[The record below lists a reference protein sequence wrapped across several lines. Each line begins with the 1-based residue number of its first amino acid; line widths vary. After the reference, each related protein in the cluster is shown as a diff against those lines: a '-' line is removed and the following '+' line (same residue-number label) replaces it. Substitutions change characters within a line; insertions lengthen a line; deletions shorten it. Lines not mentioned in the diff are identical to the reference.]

1 MYREGLKHVTHQAR
15 YLVMASL
22 HLDVE
27 IGVDTCTVAAVDE
40 MDHAVIFIID
50 VQGLSITLPA
60 PGKHQHQHVRYLLRP
75 WRPRLAGLRA
85 RHTLSSAHLTT
96 VNTPV
101 SRPQKNSNSDLR
113 PFVSI
118 IIQTNVSLARLC
130 RVAVFLIQTNVS
142 LTFKPRTD

>member
-1 MYREGLKHVTHQAR
+1 MSRICSGDECCRTIRRARVGAATHIACQKCWCIMYREGLQHVTNQAR

-40 MDHAVIFIID
+40 MDHAVVFIID

-75 WRPRLAGLRA
+75 WRPRHAGLRA
-85 RHTLSSAHLTT
+85 RHTLSSAHLTL
-96 VNTPV
+96 
-101 SRPQKNSNSDLR
+101 SQRFQEYQKNSNCHLH
-113 PFVSI
+113 F
-118 IIQTNVSLARLC
+118 
-130 RVAVFLIQTNVS
+130 
-142 LTFKPRTD
+142 

>member
-1 MYREGLKHVTHQAR
+1 MGAATQIACQKCWFIMYREGLKHVTHQAR

-27 IGVDTCTVAAVDE
+27 IGVDTCTVAALDE

-75 WRPRLAGLRA
+75 WRPRHAGLRA
-85 RHTLSSAHLTT
+85 RHSLSSAHLTT
-96 VNTPV
+96 VNSKLSQPFQDDQKNCNCHHHIIT
-101 SRPQKNSNSDLR
+101 SRP
-113 PFVSI
+113 V
-118 IIQTNVSLARLC
+118 C
-130 RVAVFLIQTNVS
+130 VASRSF
-142 LTFKPRTD
+142 

>member
-1 MYREGLKHVTHQAR
+1 MYRKGLQHVTNQAR

-75 WRPRLAGLRA
+75 WRPRHAGLRA
-85 RHTLSSAHLTT
+85 RHTLSSAHLTLSQRFQE
-96 VNTPV
+96 N
-101 SRPQKNSNSDLR
+101 QKNSNCHLH
-113 PFVSI
+113 F
-118 IIQTNVSLARLC
+118 
-130 RVAVFLIQTNVS
+130 
-142 LTFKPRTD
+142 